1 MDATPRMPENQ
12 LQKAEA
18 AQRRTERV
26 MLRIPIRVLCFGG
39 SAGDFSEDT
48 YTFFV
53 NRDGALIALKHRPA
67 PGDTLRIINLE
78 NLREADFRVVGM
90 TRAEGGEVSGWGV
103 ESSDQERTLWD
114 IDFPAAADFH
124 GKNAGGLLEC
134 QGCRKQALVVL
145 SMTEVEMLESAGKI
159 EQLCI
164 QCGELSSWVYADVER
179 RPKKVV
185 PQAVG
190 PAAPEPPAKWDG
202 KTERRLQKR
211 VALKLPALVRNH
223 KGVQEIG
230 RTEDISKGGL
240 GLCLGMELGLGER
253 VTVVC
258 PYSANGQTIEQKAEV
273 RRRMVLYVGKKWFYG
288 LRYIGE

>member
-1 MDATPRMPENQ
+1 MPENQ

-39 SAGDFSEDT
+39 RAGDFSEDT
-48 YTFFV
+48 YTLVV

-67 PGDTLRIINLE
+67 PGDTVRIINLE

-90 TRAEGGEVSGWGV
+90 TRTEGGEVSEWGV
-103 ESSDQERTLWD
+103 ECGDNERTLWD
-114 IDFPAAADFH
+114 IDFPEPMDSQS
-124 GKNAGGLLEC
+124 KNAGALLEC
-134 QGCRKQALVVL
+134 QGCRKQAFVVL
-145 SMTEVEMLESAGKI
+145 SLTEVEMLESAGKL
-159 EQLCI
+159 ERLCNE
-164 QCGELSSWVYADVER
+164 CGELSSWGYADVER
-179 RPKKVV
+179 HPKKVS
-185 PQAVG
+185 PGTEAR
-190 PAAPEPPAKWDG
+190 AAPEPPAKWDR
-202 KTERRLQKR
+202 KTERRFQKR

-230 RTEDISKGGL
+230 KTEDISKGGL

-258 PYSANGQTIEQKAEV
+258 PYSADGQTIEQKAEV
-273 RRRMVLYVGKKWFYG
+273 RRRVVLFAGKKSFYG
-288 LRYIGE
+288 LRYVGE